1 MSTMHLLCHFD
12 TPDFAA
18 WKSAFDDDAEDRRL
32 AGLTLLQMWR
42 SADRASA
49 VVCLFE
55 VNDRAKAE
63 DWVAKE
69 TGFGAALTPEFL
81 RIA

>member
-1 MSTMHLLCHFD
+1 MHLLCHFD
-12 TPDFAA
+12 TTDFAA
-18 WKSAFDDDAEDRRL
+18 WKAAFDDDAENRRL

-42 SADRASA
+42 SADNASA

-55 VNDRAKAE
+55 VNDRRRAE

-69 TGFGAALTPEFL
+69 TGFGAALEAEFL
-81 RIA
+81 KTA

>member
-1 MSTMHLLCHFD
+1 MHLLCHFD

-18 WKSAFDDDAEDRRL
+18 WKAAFDTDAEDRMQ

-42 SADRASA
+42 SADNAST

-55 VNDRAKAE
+55 VNDRKRAE
-63 DWVAKE
+63 EWVAKE
-69 TGFGAALTPEFL
+69 TGFGAALATEFL
-81 RIA
+81 KTA